1 MSSQRKEE
9 LYRAHTN
16 LDTLKVKNKQL
27 SEEYM
32 RWIQNPFLKHFLEFH
47 YIRNQKSLVDIEHR
61 IFAYQHSSRTSVS
74 APAKKHDEEIAT
86 FEALNL
92 GKAMRQTQQMDKY
105 LGIKTEYEER

>member
-32 RWIQNPFLKHFLEFH
+32 RWNLLYKILLGIL
-47 YIRNQKSLVDIEHR
+47 YYYRNQKSLVDIEHR

-86 FEALNL
+86 LEALNL